1 MLKRWSIINR
11 QAKLPTI
18 MTASEEFKQ
27 KIRERKLLEAFT
39 LAASEA
45 IELKITTWVSYSNL
59 ETQAIIAKDKPFSES
74 CLRTRINLVNGE
86 INNEIGSEIIKNQDY
101 AELKKLHQEQVK
113 QGRETILRNLES
125 LQKMFAILNNTLAE
139 IPKSSSK

>member
-1 MLKRWSIINR
+1 
-11 QAKLPTI
+11 
-18 MTASEEFKQ
+18 MTAIEEFKQ
-27 KIRERKLLEAFT
+27 KIRERKLLDAFT

-45 IELKITTWVSYSNL
+45 IELKITTWVSSSNL
-59 ETQAIIAKDKPFSES
+59 ETQAIIAQDQPFSES
-74 CLRTRINLVNGE
+74 CLCTRINLVNGE

-113 QGRETILRNLES
+113 TGRETILRNLES

-139 IPKSSSK
+139 MPKSSSK

>member
-1 MLKRWSIINR
+1 
-11 QAKLPTI
+11 
-18 MTASEEFKQ
+18 MTAIEEFKQ

-45 IELKITTWVSYSNL
+45 IELKITTWVSSSNL

-86 INNEIGSEIIKNQDY
+86 IDNEIGSEIIKNQDY

-113 QGRETILRNLES
+113 KGRETILRNLES

-139 IPKSSSK
+139 MPKSSSK